1 MSLRVQELELENKT
15 LIATNMELWKLEFK
29 SWRLQTNTNSTKQE
43 AQKTCVQK
51 LELENKTQIA
61 PNKELWKLE
70 FKSGSLQTNTNNTK
84 QGAPKPWVQ
93 EVKLGNKTQRT
104 PKKKKEL
111 KKLLPHWYLPA
122 LCRGFTSLEPF
133 RPWLQSTKG
142 ILYIN
147 YFQSVIVE
155 FVLYRLTDKAFADL
169 IYLWAFWFNCHFCA
183 RGLNNQDP
191 PYFLP

>member
-1 MSLRVQELELENKT
+1 
-15 LIATNMELWKLEFK
+15 MELWKLEFK

-104 PKKKKEL
+104 PKKKGAQKVI
-111 KKLLPHWYLPA
+111 
-122 LCRGFTSLEPF
+122 TSLIF
-133 RPWLQSTKG
+133 TCLM
-142 ILYIN
+142 
-147 YFQSVIVE
+147 
-155 FVLYRLTDKAFADL
+155 
-169 IYLWAFWFNCHFCA
+169 
-183 RGLNNQDP
+183 
-191 PYFLP
+191 